1 MSTLAL
7 VIIATL
13 GYAGFQFFS
22 AKAGGKIDGGL
33 VPVIVNVCAVI
44 VPLAFLLTRAANKAH
59 FLPTQRSGL
68 VYAILAG
75 VSIAAFALA
84 FHKIFQHG
92 GNLSYI
98 SPLVFGGS
106 IALASVLSIIFLKE
120 SLSLYHVIGTIL
132 VLTGIVFIS
141 VAKAH

>member
-13 GYAGFQFFS
+13 GYTGFQFFS

-44 VPLAFLLTRAANKAH
+44 VPLVFLLTKAVNKAS
-59 FLPTQRSGL
+59 FLHTQRNGL
-68 VYAILAG
+68 VYAVLAG

-98 SPLVFGGS
+98 SPIVFGGS
-106 IALASVLSIIFLKE
+106 IALASVLGIIFLKE
-120 SLSLYHVIGTIL
+120 SLSIYHALGIVLVFVGL
-132 VLTGIVFIS
+132 VLIS
-141 VAKAH
+141 VGKAH